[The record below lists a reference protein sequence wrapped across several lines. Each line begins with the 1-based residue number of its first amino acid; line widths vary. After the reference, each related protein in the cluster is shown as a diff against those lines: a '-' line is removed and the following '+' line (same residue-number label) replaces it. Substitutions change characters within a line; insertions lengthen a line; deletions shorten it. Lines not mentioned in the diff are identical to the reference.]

1 MKVENKKRASI
12 IRLIYLAIPIFFI
25 LLISISCFSRSFPN
39 YVHLSIIIALFFTT
53 IILLNHLKLFYI
65 IFSNEGGKLILRYLT
80 LGPFGGSR
88 KSLEF
93 PLKDFVNYQIIRKT
107 YGYKKE
113 IILYRQTPK
122 GIAKYPPVSISSLN
136 ENEIKKIKKILKQL
150 ILNNSKK
157 S

>member
-12 IRLIYLAIPIFFI
+12 IRLIYLAIPVFFI
-25 LLISISCFSRSFPN
+25 ILISIFYFSGFFPN
-39 YVHLSIIIALFFTT
+39 YVYLSIITLFFTT
-53 IILLNHLKLFYI
+53 IILLSHLKLFYI
-65 IFSNEGGKLILRYLT
+65 IFSNDGGKLTLRYLT

-93 PLKDFVNYQIIRKT
+93 PLKDFVNYQITRKT

-113 IILYRQTPK
+113 IILFRQTPK

-136 ENEIKKIKKILKQL
+136 EEEIKKIEEILKHQIL
-150 ILNNSKK
+150 INPKK
-157 S
+157 R

>member
-1 MKVENKKRASI
+1 MKIENKKRASI
-12 IRLIYLAIPIFFI
+12 IRLIYLALPIFFI
-25 LLISISCFSRSFPN
+25 ILISISYFLKSFPN
-39 YVHLSIIIALFFTT
+39 YIYLSIIITLFIAA

-65 IFSNEGGKLILRYLT
+65 IFSNDEGKLILRYLS

-93 PLKDFVNYQIIRKT
+93 PLKDFVNYQISRKT